1 MNNNLYVEYNLIPFV
16 FILHV
21 SSSYR
26 RRYNVSRFHTISARR
41 SSFVSFF
48 WALCKF
54 FLKPDL
60 PSSRFL
66 CSFRA
71 PSILKHSANCNQT
84 FSTCEILS
92 ALYFPLQN
100 FQIQQISRTRTGRNC
115 QWYLQLSNKSP
126 QRAESSAAAA
136 FTRARA
142 VSLAGFSIN

>member
-1 MNNNLYVEYNLIPFV
+1 MNNNLYTEYNLIPFV

-21 SSSYR
+21 SPSYR

-41 SSFVSFF
+41 SSFVSFYECF
-48 WALCKF
+48 VDF
-54 FLKPDL
+54 FLMPDL
-60 PSSRFL
+60 SFSRFL

-71 PSILKHSANCNQT
+71 PSILKHIASCNQT

-115 QWYLQLSNKSP
+115 QQYLQLGNKSP
-126 QRAESSAAAA
+126 QRAESSATAA
-136 FTRARA
+136 FARAGA
-142 VSLAGFSIN
+142 VSLAGFSIP